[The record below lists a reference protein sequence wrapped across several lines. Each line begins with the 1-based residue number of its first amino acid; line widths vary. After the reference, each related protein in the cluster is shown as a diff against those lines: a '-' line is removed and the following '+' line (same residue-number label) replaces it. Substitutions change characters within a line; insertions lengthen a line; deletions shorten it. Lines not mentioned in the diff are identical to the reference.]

1 MNVNEYLDQLPPR
14 RDSKLVPYKEE
25 LRILYLGKASAAAIR
40 TFLCDSHGLIVSRQA
55 IWEFCTRHFSRDT
68 DAPTSG
74 DRQFSAPR
82 LNPPVVVMSSPNQ
95 SEPPSSDRAIRERL
109 EFSRSS
115 GEPTSPVQVSKEQTS
130 ARPQVETASAE
141 MKRPALN
148 AGQAMPAFRPV
159 SPEPVSKIDP
169 SETESLIPPGFF
181 GPASQLNP
189 PMTPPPR
196 NTGPCWMPKRKTRTE
211 KGAGRADG
219 PRADKRNLTI

>member
-74 DRQFSAPR
+74 DRQFSASR

-95 SEPPSSDRAIRERL
+95 SEPPSSDHAIRERP

-130 ARPQVETASAE
+130 AQPQVETASAE

-148 AGQAMPAFRPV
+148 AGQAIPAFRPV
-159 SPEPVSKIDP
+159 APEPVSKIDP

-189 PMTPPPR
+189 PYDTSSKEHRAMLDAQ
-196 NTGPCWMPKRKTRTE
+196 E
-211 KGAGRADG
+211 KDTHGEGGGQSRRPARG
-219 PRADKRNLTI
+219 